1 MMLQERN
8 ITINSINKYI
18 KENILISLTDYKIDI
33 GLEDFSL
40 SPPKQ
45 ESFGDLSSN
54 IALLISKQIQ
64 KNPLKIAEE
73 IKKRMLRQNLNDIEE
88 ITATQPGFIN
98 FVIKPNYYQNNL
110 KLIIKDKESFGK
122 DFKGKGKSANVEF
135 VSANPTGP
143 LTVGHGRNAVIGDT
157 VSNIL
162 EWHDY
167 NVTREYYYNDAG
179 KQMRTLGQSVESRY
193 FEYVKKPFEFP
204 NDGYQGEYIIEIAK
218 NIANNHGENLVKND
232 EKFLAEAEKVIFG
245 QIENSLNSLG
255 IKFDTFTNE
264 KSFYESGAIKKLLS
278 QLKSKG
284 LVYEKDD
291 ATWYKATGVGAKQDK
306 VYIKSTGEPTYRL
319 PDTAYHKDKI
329 KRGYDVIVD
338 VFGADHTDTYPD
350 VLSAL
355 RALGLKTEHVKILIY
370 QFVTLV
376 KNGEKV
382 KMSTRK
388 ADFITLDDLV
398 NELSV
403 DVIRYFFIMR
413 SMNTHL
419 DFDLNL
425 AKDQSD
431 KNPVFYLQYAY
442 ARICNIIR
450 YGENQGF
457 KFSEKFDTTLL
468 NESSEIKL
476 LKLMSNFPTVMETAL
491 ETLEPQT
498 IAIYLQDLAS
508 SFHKFYG
515 NCKVITDDEKLSQSR
530 LGLINGAKIIISI
543 GLSILGVSAPEKM

>member
-8 ITINSINKYI
+8 ITISSINKYI

-179 KQMRTLGQSVESRY
+179 KQMRTLGRSVESRY

-476 LKLMSNFPTVMETAL
+476 LKLMSNFPTMMETAL

-515 NCKVITDDEKLSQSR
+515 NCKVITDNEKLSQSR

>member
-1 MMLQERN
+1 MLQERN
-8 ITINSINKYI
+8 ITISSINKYI

-218 NIANNHGENLVKND
+218 NIANNLGENLVKND

-264 KSFYESGAIKKLLS
+264 KSFYESGAIKDLLS
-278 QLKSKG
+278 QLKSKE
-284 LVYEKDD
+284 LVYQKDG
-291 ATWYKATGVGAKQDK
+291 ATWYKATNIGAKQDK
-306 VYIKSTGEPTYRL
+306 VYIKSSGEPTYRL

-355 RALGLKTEHVKILIY
+355 GALGLKTEHIKILIY

-476 LKLMSNFPTVMETAL
+476 LKLMSNFPTMMETAL

>member
-8 ITINSINKYI
+8 IIISSITKYI
-18 KENILISLTDYKIDI
+18 KENILISLIDYKIDI
-33 GLEDFSL
+33 GSEDFSL

-64 KNPLKIAEE
+64 KNPLEIAEE
-73 IKKRMLRQNLNDIEE
+73 IKKTMLHQNLNDIEG
-88 ITATQPGFIN
+88 ITATKPGFIN
-98 FVIKPNYYQNNL
+98 FVIKPSYYQNNL
-110 KLIIKDKESFGK
+110 KLIIKNQENFGK

-204 NDGYQGEYIIEIAK
+204 SDGYQGEYIIEIAK
-218 NIANNHGENLVKND
+218 NIANNYGKSLEQND
-232 EKFLAEAEKVIFG
+232 EKFLTEAEKVIFG
-245 QIENSLNSLG
+245 QIKNSLNSLG
-255 IKFDTFTNE
+255 IRFDTFTNE
-264 KSFYESGAIKKLLS
+264 KSFYKSGAIKKLLS
-278 QLKSKG
+278 QLKSKE
-284 LVYEKDD
+284 LVYQKDD
-291 ATWYKATGVGAKQDK
+291 ATWYKATKVGAKQDK

-355 RALGLKTEHVKILIY
+355 GALGLKTEHIKILIY

-398 NELSV
+398 DELSV
-403 DVIRYFFIMR
+403 DIVRYFFIMR

-457 KFSEKFDTTLL
+457 KFSEKFDPTLL

-476 LKLMSNFPTVMETAL
+476 LKLMSNFPTMMETAL

-515 NCKVITDDEKLSQSR
+515 NCKVITNDEKLSQSR

>member
-8 ITINSINKYI
+8 IIISSITKYI
-18 KENILISLTDYKIDI
+18 KENILISLIDYKIDI
-33 GLEDFSL
+33 GSEDFSL

-64 KNPLKIAEE
+64 KNPLEIAEE
-73 IKKRMLRQNLNDIEE
+73 IKKTMLHQNLNDIEG
-88 ITATQPGFIN
+88 ITATKPGFIN
-98 FVIKPNYYQNNL
+98 FVIKPSYYQNNL
-110 KLIIKDKESFGK
+110 KLIIKNQENFGK

-179 KQMRTLGQSVESRY
+179 KQMRTLWQSVESRY

-204 NDGYQGEYIIEIAK
+204 SDGYQGEYIIEIAK
-218 NIANNHGENLVKND
+218 NIANNYGKSLEQND
-232 EKFLAEAEKVIFG
+232 EKFLTEAEKVIFG
-245 QIENSLNSLG
+245 QIKNSLNSLG

-264 KSFYESGAIKKLLS
+264 KSFYKSGAIKKLLS
-278 QLKSKG
+278 QLKSKE
-284 LVYEKDD
+284 LVYQKDD
-291 ATWYKATGVGAKQDK
+291 ATWYKATKVGAKQDK

-355 RALGLKTEHVKILIY
+355 GALGLKTEHIKILIY

-398 NELSV
+398 DELSV
-403 DVIRYFFIMR
+403 DIVRYFFIMR

-457 KFSEKFDTTLL
+457 KFSEKFDPTLL

-476 LKLMSNFPTVMETAL
+476 LKLMSNFPTMMETAL

-515 NCKVITDDEKLSQSR
+515 NCKVMTDDEELSQSR

>member
-8 ITINSINKYI
+8 ITISSINKYI

-515 NCKVITDDEKLSQSR
+515 NCKVITDNEKLSQSR

>member
-8 ITINSINKYI
+8 IIISSITNYI
-18 KENILISLTDYKIDI
+18 KENILISLIDYKIDI

-64 KNPLKIAEE
+64 KNPLEIAEE
-73 IKKRMLRQNLNDIEE
+73 IKKTMLHQNLNDIEN

-98 FVIKPNYYQNNL
+98 FFIKPRYYQNTL
-110 KLIIKDKESFGK
+110 KLIIKNQENFGK
-122 DFKGKGKSANVEF
+122 NFKGKGKTANVEF

-204 NDGYQGEYIIEIAK
+204 SDGYQGDYIIEIAK
-218 NIANNHGENLVKND
+218 NIANNYGKSLEKD
-232 EKFLAEAEKVIFG
+232 DGKFLTEAEKVIFG

-264 KSFYESGAIKKLLS
+264 KSFYESGAIKNLLS
-278 QLKSKG
+278 QLKSKE
-284 LVYEKDD
+284 LVYQKDD
-291 ATWYKATGVGAKQDK
+291 ATWYKATKVGAKQDK

-355 RALGLKTEHVKILIY
+355 GALGLKTEHIKILIY

-398 NELSV
+398 DELSV
-403 DVIRYFFIMR
+403 DIVRYFFIMR

-468 NESSEIKL
+468 DESSEIKL
-476 LKLMSNFPTVMETAL
+476 LKLMSNFPTMMETAL
-491 ETLEPQT
+491 DTLEPQT

-515 NCKVITDDEKLSQSR
+515 NCKVITDDKKLSQSR
-530 LGLINGAKIIISI
+530 LGLINGAKIILSI
-543 GLSILGVSAPEKM
+543 GLSILGLSAPEKM

>member
-8 ITINSINKYI
+8 ITISSINKYI

-179 KQMRTLGQSVESRY
+179 KQMWTLGQSVESRY

-543 GLSILGVSAPEKM
+543 GLSILGLSAPEKM

>member
-1 MMLQERN
+1 M
-8 ITINSINKYI
+8 
-18 KENILISLTDYKIDI
+18 
-33 GLEDFSL
+33 
-40 SPPKQ
+40 
-45 ESFGDLSSN
+45 
-54 IALLISKQIQ
+54 
-64 KNPLKIAEE
+64 
-73 IKKRMLRQNLNDIEE
+73 
-88 ITATQPGFIN
+88 
-98 FVIKPNYYQNNL
+98 
-110 KLIIKDKESFGK
+110 
-122 DFKGKGKSANVEF
+122 
-135 VSANPTGP
+135 
-143 LTVGHGRNAVIGDT
+143 TVGHGRNAVIGDT

-204 NDGYQGEYIIEIAK
+204 SEGYQGEYIIEIAK
-218 NIANNHGENLVKND
+218 NIANNYGESLEQND
-232 EKFLAEAEKVIFG
+232 EKFLTEAEKVIFG

-264 KSFYESGAIKKLLS
+264 KSFYKSGAIKKLLS
-278 QLKSKG
+278 QLKSKE
-284 LVYEKDD
+284 LVYQKDD
-291 ATWYKATGVGAKQDK
+291 ATWYKATKVGAKQDK

-355 RALGLKTEHVKILIY
+355 GALGLKTEHIKILIY

-398 NELSV
+398 DELSV
-403 DVIRYFFIMR
+403 DIVRYFFIMR

-450 YGENQGF
+450 YGEDQGF
-457 KFSEKFDTTLL
+457 KFSEKFDPTLL

-476 LKLMSNFPTVMETAL
+476 LKLMSNFPTMMETAL

-515 NCKVITDDEKLSQSR
+515 NCKVITNDEKLSQSR

>member
-1 MMLQERN
+1 MLQERN
-8 ITINSINKYI
+8 ITISSINKYI

>member
-1 MMLQERN
+1 MLQERN
-8 ITINSINKYI
+8 ITISSINKYI

-232 EKFLAEAEKVIFG
+232 EKFLVEAEKVIFG

-476 LKLMSNFPTVMETAL
+476 LKLMSNFPTMMETAL

>member
-1 MMLQERN
+1 M
-8 ITINSINKYI
+8 
-18 KENILISLTDYKIDI
+18 ILLLT
-33 GLEDFSL
+33 
-40 SPPKQ
+40 
-45 ESFGDLSSN
+45 
-54 IALLISKQIQ
+54 
-64 KNPLKIAEE
+64 
-73 IKKRMLRQNLNDIEE
+73 
-88 ITATQPGFIN
+88 
-98 FVIKPNYYQNNL
+98 
-110 KLIIKDKESFGK
+110 
-122 DFKGKGKSANVEF
+122 
-135 VSANPTGP
+135 
-143 LTVGHGRNAVIGDT
+143 
-157 VSNIL
+157 
-162 EWHDY
+162 
-167 NVTREYYYNDAG
+167 
-179 KQMRTLGQSVESRY
+179 
-193 FEYVKKPFEFP
+193 
-204 NDGYQGEYIIEIAK
+204 
-218 NIANNHGENLVKND
+218 
-232 EKFLAEAEKVIFG
+232 
-245 QIENSLNSLG
+245 
-255 IKFDTFTNE
+255 
-264 KSFYESGAIKKLLS
+264 KSFYESGAIKNLLS
-278 QLKSKG
+278 QLRSKG
-284 LVYEKDD
+284 LIYQKDD
-291 ATWYKATGVGAKQDK
+291 ATWYKATKVGAKQDK

-338 VFGADHTDTYPD
+338 VFGADHSDTYPD

-355 RALGLKTEHVKILIY
+355 GALDLKTEHIKILIY

-398 NELSV
+398 DELSV
-403 DVIRYFFIMR
+403 DIVRYFFIMR

-476 LKLMSNFPTVMETAL
+476 LKLMSNFPTMMETAL

-543 GLSILGVSAPEKM
+543 GLSILGLSAPKKM

>member
-8 ITINSINKYI
+8 ITISSINKYI

-64 KNPLKIAEE
+64 KNPLEIAEE
-73 IKKRMLRQNLNDIEE
+73 IKKRMLHQNLNDIEE

-476 LKLMSNFPTVMETAL
+476 LKLMSNFPTMMETAL

>member
-8 ITINSINKYI
+8 IIISSITKYI
-18 KENILISLTDYKIDI
+18 KENILISLIDYKIDI
-33 GLEDFSL
+33 ESEDFSL

-64 KNPLKIAEE
+64 KNPLEIAEE
-73 IKKRMLRQNLNDIEE
+73 IKKTMLHQNLNDIEG
-88 ITATQPGFIN
+88 ITATKPGFIN
-98 FVIKPNYYQNNL
+98 FVIKPSYYQNNL
-110 KLIIKDKESFGK
+110 KLIIKNQENFGK

-204 NDGYQGEYIIEIAK
+204 SDGYQGEYIIEIAK
-218 NIANNHGENLVKND
+218 NIANNYGESLEQND
-232 EKFLAEAEKVIFG
+232 EKFLTEAEKVIFG

-264 KSFYESGAIKKLLS
+264 KSFYKSGAIKKLLS
-278 QLKSKG
+278 QLKSKE
-284 LVYEKDD
+284 LVYQKDD
-291 ATWYKATGVGAKQDK
+291 ATWYKATKVGAKQDK

-355 RALGLKTEHVKILIY
+355 GALGLKTEHIKILIY

-398 NELSV
+398 DELSV
-403 DVIRYFFIMR
+403 DIVRYFFIMR

-457 KFSEKFDTTLL
+457 KFSEKFDPTLL

-476 LKLMSNFPTVMETAL
+476 LKLMSNFPTMMETAL

>member
-8 ITINSINKYI
+8 ITISSINKYI

-476 LKLMSNFPTVMETAL
+476 LKLMSNFPTMMETAL

-515 NCKVITDDEKLSQSR
+515 NCKVITDNEKLSQSR

>member
-1 MMLQERN
+1 MLQERN
-8 ITINSINKYI
+8 IIISSITKYI
-18 KENILISLTDYKIDI
+18 KENILISLINYKIDI

-64 KNPLKIAEE
+64 KNPLEIAEE
-73 IKKRMLRQNLNDIEE
+73 IKRTMLHQNLNDIED
-88 ITATQPGFIN
+88 ITATKPGFIN
-98 FVIKPNYYQNNL
+98 FVIKPRYYQNNL
-110 KLIIKDKESFGK
+110 KLIIKNQENFGK

-179 KQMRTLGQSVESRY
+179 KQMRTLGKSVESRY

-204 NDGYQGEYIIEIAK
+204 SDGYQGDYIIDIAK
-218 NIANNHGENLVKND
+218 NIANNYSKSLEQND
-232 EKFLAEAEKVIFG
+232 EKFLTEAEKVIFG

-264 KSFYESGAIKKLLS
+264 KSFYESGAIKDLLS
-278 QLKSKG
+278 QLKSKE
-284 LVYEKDD
+284 LVYQKDG
-291 ATWYKATGVGAKQDK
+291 ATWYKATNVGAKQDK
-306 VYIKSTGEPTYRL
+306 VYIKSSGEPTYRL

-355 RALGLKTEHVKILIY
+355 GALGLKTEHIKILIY

-376 KNGEKV
+376 KNGERV

-398 NELSV
+398 DELSV
-403 DVIRYFFIMR
+403 DIVRYFFIMR

-476 LKLMSNFPTVMETAL
+476 LKLMSNFPTMMETAL

-530 LGLINGAKIIISI
+530 LGLIKGAKIIISI
-543 GLSILGVSAPEKM
+543 GLSILGLSAPEKM

>member
-8 ITINSINKYI
+8 IIISSITKYI
-18 KENILISLTDYKIDI
+18 KENILISLIDYKIDI

-54 IALLISKQIQ
+54 IALLISKQLQ
-64 KNPLKIAEE
+64 KNPLEIAEE
-73 IKKRMLRQNLNDIEE
+73 IKNTMLHQNLNDIED

-98 FVIKPNYYQNNL
+98 FVIKPSYYQNNL
-110 KLIIKDKESFGK
+110 KLIIKNQENFGK

-204 NDGYQGEYIIEIAK
+204 SEGYQGEYIIEIAK
-218 NIANNHGENLVKND
+218 NIANNYGESLEQND
-232 EKFLAEAEKVIFG
+232 EKFLTEAEKVIFG

-278 QLKSKG
+278 QLKSKE
-284 LVYEKDD
+284 LIYQKDD
-291 ATWYKATGVGAKQDK
+291 ATWYKSTKIGAKQDK

-355 RALGLKTEHVKILIY
+355 GALGLKTEHIKILIY

-398 NELSV
+398 DELSV
-403 DVIRYFFIMR
+403 DIVRYFFIMR

-457 KFSEKFDTTLL
+457 KFSEEFDPTLL

-476 LKLMSNFPTVMETAL
+476 LKLMSNFPTMMETAL

-515 NCKVITDDEKLSQSR
+515 NCKVITNDEKLSQSR

>member
-8 ITINSINKYI
+8 IIISSITKYI
-18 KENILISLTDYKIDI
+18 KENILISLIDYKIDI

-64 KNPLKIAEE
+64 KNPLEIAEE
-73 IKKRMLRQNLNDIEE
+73 IKKTMLHQNLNDIED
-88 ITATQPGFIN
+88 ITATKPGFIN
-98 FVIKPNYYQNNL
+98 FVIKPRYYQNNL
-110 KLIIKDKESFGK
+110 KLIIKNQENFGK

-179 KQMRTLGQSVESRY
+179 KQMRTLGKSVESRY

-204 NDGYQGEYIIEIAK
+204 SDGYQGEYIIEIAK
-218 NIANNHGENLVKND
+218 NIANNYGESLEQND
-232 EKFLAEAEKVIFG
+232 EKFLTEAEKVIFG

-264 KSFYESGAIKKLLS
+264 KSFYESGAIKDLLS
-278 QLKSKG
+278 QLKSKE
-284 LVYEKDD
+284 LVYQKDG
-291 ATWYKATGVGAKQDK
+291 ATWYKATNVGAKQDK
-306 VYIKSTGEPTYRL
+306 VYIKSSGEPTYRL

-355 RALGLKTEHVKILIY
+355 GALGLKTEHIKILIY

-398 NELSV
+398 DELSV
-403 DVIRYFFIMR
+403 DIVRYFFIMR

-476 LKLMSNFPTVMETAL
+476 LKLMSNFPTMMETAL

-530 LGLINGAKIIISI
+530 LGLIKGAKIIISI
-543 GLSILGVSAPEKM
+543 GLSILGLSAPEKM

>member
-8 ITINSINKYI
+8 ITISSINKYI

-73 IKKRMLRQNLNDIEE
+73 IKKRMLHQNLNDIEE

-110 KLIIKDKESFGK
+110 KLITKDKESFGK

-476 LKLMSNFPTVMETAL
+476 LKLMSNFPTMMETAL